1 LKDAE
6 TWQLRRAT
14 VEDLGAIMH
23 LETTVFTTDA
33 WSAQMMRRDLG
44 DADCFYLVAFPPDQP
59 DHIEG
64 YAGLLAPRGGGQG
77 DIQTI
82 AVAETA
88 RGRGL
93 GRVLMGTLIG
103 EALKRGAGEVFLEV
117 RADNPAA
124 QRLYARLGFEELG
137 VRRGYYQPDNVD
149 AIVMRLTV
157 PGPRMGLAAR
167 GPAHG
172 VVDDT
177 TSPTPE
183 VPA

>member
-1 LKDAE
+1 VSGTE
-6 TWQLRRAT
+6 HVTWQLRRAS
-14 VEDLGAIMH
+14 VDDLTSIMH

-33 WSAQMMRRDLG
+33 WSSEMMRRDVS
-44 DADCFYLVAFPPDQP
+44 DINCFYLVAFPPDHP
-59 DHIEG
+59 ERVEG

-88 RGRGL
+88 RGGGL
-93 GRVLMGTLIG
+93 GRVLMLTLIG
-103 EALKRGAGEVFLEV
+103 EARKRGAREVFLEV
-117 RADNPAA
+117 RADNPPA

-157 PGPRMGLAAR
+157 PDPQAGLAA
-167 GPAHG
+167 HG
-172 VVDDT
+172 T
-177 TSPTPE
+177 ERPETPE